1 MSVPACPKCGS
12 TKIENDEC
20 LHCGIFISKYQAFLR
35 WKESGLVGGG
45 PTPAGGMH
53 VIDYRL
59 LGDDMQYVEVELD
72 PGEAA
77 VAEAGSMMYMDAG
90 IDMDTTLGDGSQSGV
105 LGAVLGAAK
114 RALASE
120 SIFMTIFTNQSHTK
134 RRIAFASTTP
144 GKIVPIRL
152 SEIGGELIA
161 HKDAFLAAA
170 KGVSI
175 GIAFQKRLTVGI
187 FGGQGFIMERL
198 TGDGLVF
205 VSTGGALHERTL
217 APGETI
223 RVETGSIV
231 ALQPT
236 VEFDIEYVGRIKSA
250 LFGGHGL
257 FFATLQGPGR
267 IWLQSHTLDKLVAR
281 IAARIQPSVS
291 GSPASPA
298 ATAGGILGSIF
309 GTGGSSPP
317 DSGGGSDSTDTS
329 GGDSSSD
336 SGSSGGG
343 SSSSG

>member
-1 MSVPACPKCGS
+1 MSVPTCPKCGS
-12 TKIENDEC
+12 TKIEGDEC
-20 LHCGIFISKYQAFLR
+20 LRCGIVISKYQAYLR

-45 PTPAGGMH
+45 PAPVGQMH
-53 VIDYRL
+53 VVDFKL
-59 LGDDMQYVEVELD
+59 LGDDMQYVEIELD

-90 IDMDTTLGDGSQSGV
+90 IEMDATLGDGSKSGV

-175 GIAFQKRLTVGI
+175 DIFFQKRLSVGI
-187 FGGQGFIMERL
+187 FGGQGFVMERL
-198 TGDGLVF
+198 KGDGFVF

-231 ALQPT
+231 GFQPT
-236 VEFDIEYVGRIKSA
+236 VEFDIEYVGKIKSA

-257 FFATLQGPGR
+257 FFATLRGPGR
-267 IWLQSHTLDKLVAR
+267 LWLQSHTLDKLVAR
-281 IAARIQPSVS
+281 IASRIRSSASPAGV
-291 GSPASPA
+291 SPAS
-298 ATAGGILGSIF
+298 TSGGILGSIF
-309 GTGGSSPP
+309 GTGSTASESGPGLDTADTSG
-317 DSGGGSDSTDTS
+317 DSGGGDSGGGD
-329 GGDSSSD
+329 GGDSA
-336 SGSSGGG
+336 
-343 SSSSG
+343 

>member
-12 TKIENDEC
+12 TKIQNDEC
-20 LHCGIFISKYQAFLR
+20 LHCGIFVSKYLAYLR
-35 WKESGLVGGG
+35 WKESGLVPGAPPSQGQG
-45 PTPAGGMH
+45 QMH
-53 VIDYRL
+53 VVDYRL
-59 LGDDMQYVEVELD
+59 LGDDMQYVEIELD

-77 VAEAGSMMYMDAG
+77 VAEAGAMMYMDAG
-90 IDMDTTLGDGSQSGV
+90 IEMDTMLGDGSHSGV

-120 SIFMTIFTNQSHTK
+120 SIFMTIFTNASHEK
-134 RRIAFASTTP
+134 RHIAFASATP

-175 GIAFQKRLTVGI
+175 DIAFQKRLSVGI

-198 TGDGLVF
+198 KGDGLVF

-231 ALQPT
+231 GLQPT

-250 LFGGHGL
+250 IFGGHGL
-257 FFATLQGPGR
+257 FFATLRGPGR

-281 IAARIQPSVS
+281 IASQIGARASTTGVS
-291 GSPASPA
+291 P
-298 ATAGGILGSIF
+298 
-309 GTGGSSPP
+309 
-317 DSGGGSDSTDTS
+317 
-329 GGDSSSD
+329 
-336 SGSSGGG
+336 SSGGG
-343 SSSSG
+343 SE